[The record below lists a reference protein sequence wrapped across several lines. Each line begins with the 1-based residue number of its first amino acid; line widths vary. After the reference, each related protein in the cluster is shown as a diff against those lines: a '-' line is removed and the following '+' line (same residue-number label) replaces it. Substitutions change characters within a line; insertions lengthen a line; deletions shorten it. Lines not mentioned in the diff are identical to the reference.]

1 MLEEKIFLESY
12 ILHDYSNESMEIKE
26 YLEKAELYN
35 SRKDNVFVIY
45 WMLIMLIYN
54 IIKLIKQGFNKFNKY
69 FKRLFTFQ
77 MG

>member
-45 WMLIMLIYN
+45 
-54 IIKLIKQGFNKFNKY
+54 
-69 FKRLFTFQ
+69 
-77 MG
+77 